1 MTYLFTF
8 VTTIVDALKI
18 SPRGDSFKFGLTT
31 FYIENVSPK
40 QYIKM
45 NGRIHT
51 NPNGLDLP
59 KAVKYTYTTY
69 WLNLFWKQK

>member
-1 MTYLFTF
+1 MTYLS
-8 VTTIVDALKI
+8 IYMYYNNGRRSENESK
-18 SPRGDSFKFGLTT
+18 RGFIQIWTA

-40 QYIKM
+40 QYIQM